1 MNHRRL
7 SKVIITLLG
16 FELKVWNRIE
26 LVLVWSSI
34 LKSVSNKR
42 VSATNDPVF
51 IKEIQKN
58 RILELLLIIAG
69 AGHPSNNNCINTRI
83 RTLIGNFEDCC
94 FTRKLTLYSQPNQTT
109 CVGLRYNTWKFVL
122 FLLHIDISICS
133 S

>member
-1 MNHRRL
+1 MNRR
-7 SKVIITLLG
+7 

-58 RILELLLIIAG
+58 MILELLLIIAG
-69 AGHPSNNNCINTRI
+69 KTAV
-83 RTLIGNFEDCC
+83 F
-94 FTRKLTLYSQPNQTT
+94 KL
-109 CVGLRYNTWKFVL
+109 
-122 FLLHIDISICS
+122 
-133 S
+133 

>member
-1 MNHRRL
+1 MNRR
-7 SKVIITLLG
+7 

-69 AGHPSNNNCINTRI
+69 KTAV
-83 RTLIGNFEDCC
+83 F
-94 FTRKLTLYSQPNQTT
+94 KL
-109 CVGLRYNTWKFVL
+109 
-122 FLLHIDISICS
+122 
-133 S
+133 

>member
-1 MNHRRL
+1 MNRR
-7 SKVIITLLG
+7 

-26 LVLVWSSI
+26 LVLVWSTI

-69 AGHPSNNNCINTRI
+69 KTAV
-83 RTLIGNFEDCC
+83 F
-94 FTRKLTLYSQPNQTT
+94 KL
-109 CVGLRYNTWKFVL
+109 
-122 FLLHIDISICS
+122 
-133 S
+133 

>member
-42 VSATNDPVF
+42 VSATNDPVW

-58 RILELLLIIAG
+58 RILEPLLIIAG
-69 AGHPSNNNCINTRI
+69 KTWGTI
-83 RTLIGNFEDCC
+83 E
-94 FTRKLTLYSQPNQTT
+94 QPNLSFNDHQ
-109 CVGLRYNTWKFVL
+109 
-122 FLLHIDISICS
+122 LL
-133 S
+133 

>member
-1 MNHRRL
+1 MNNLYILEYKSLWNHRRL

-58 RILELLLIIAG
+58 RILELLLIA
-69 AGHPSNNNCINTRI
+69 A
-83 RTLIGNFEDCC
+83 L
-94 FTRKLTLYSQPNQTT
+94 
-109 CVGLRYNTWKFVL
+109 
-122 FLLHIDISICS
+122 
-133 S
+133 